1 MAADFNQRLLTSG
14 GRQPLR
20 NVLLPELPFAAGGTI
35 FYAASSASRRFINSK
50 WG

>member
-20 NVLLPELPFAAGGTI
+20 NVLLPELPFAAGGMI
-35 FYAASSASRRFINSK
+35 FLCSILGQQAFYK
-50 WG
+50 